1 MSFEK
6 VRESL
11 ASDLEEI
18 KSAGLWKS
26 ERNINSNQTNRISLE
41 DGQHV
46 TNMCANNYLG
56 LANYKRIIQAS
67 KDSYDHWGYGL
78 ASVRF
83 ICGTQTIH
91 KTLEKKVSEFLGM
104 EETILYAACFDA
116 NGGLFETILSAED
129 AVISLS
135 LIHISEPTRPY

>member
-18 KSAGLWKS
+18 KDAGLWKT
-26 ERNINSNQTNRISLE
+26 ERNISSNQTNLISLE

-56 LANYKRIIQAS
+56 LANDKRIIQAA
-67 KDSYDHWGYGL
+67 KDS
-78 ASVRF
+78 
-83 ICGTQTIH
+83 
-91 KTLEKKVSEFLGM
+91 
-104 EETILYAACFDA
+104 FD
-116 NGGLFETILSAED
+116 LKSP
-129 AVISLS
+129 ISLFLYRYLCAFDS
-135 LIHISEPTRPY
+135 LTPSMIDA

>member
-11 ASDLEEI
+11 ASDLDEI

-26 ERNINSNQTNRISLE
+26 ERSINSNQANHISLE

-56 LANYKRIIQAS
+56 LANDKSIIHH
-67 KDSYDHWGYGL
+67 YFL
-78 ASVRF
+78 ARHHDQ
-83 ICGTQTIH
+83 QTIENSTIFSI
-91 KTLEKKVSEFLGM
+91 KINEVIESIDTL
-104 EETILYAACFDA
+104 
-116 NGGLFETILSAED
+116 LS
-129 AVISLS
+129 
-135 LIHISEPTRPY
+135 